1 MADKSDRDGD
11 SRGGGASAAGGGDA
25 DGEESRLDRELV
37 ELLQELRVILPGV
50 QVLFAFLLTV
60 PFSQRFGQTTST
72 ERAVFFVAFM
82 STAASAVLLMVPAV
96 WHRLRFR
103 ERDKED
109 LIRGSTNLTIA
120 ATVALA
126 IAMTAVV
133 FLIAE
138 VLYGLTAGIVT
149 ASIVAALIVVLW
161 YVSPLWEPLE
171 RRISGR
177 GGA

>member
-1 MADKSDRDGD
+1 VADKSDKGGE
-11 SRGGGASAAGGGDA
+11 SRGGGVGAVGGGDG
-25 DGEESRLDRELV
+25 DSESRLDRELI

-60 PFSQRFGQTTST
+60 PFSQRFGATTST

-82 STAASAVLLMVPAV
+82 ATTTSAVLLMVPGV

-103 ERDKED
+103 DRDKED

-126 IAMTAVV
+126 IAMIAVV
-133 FLIAE
+133 FLLAE

-149 ASIVAALIVVLW
+149 ASVVGVVIVVLW
-161 YVSPLWEPLE
+161 YVSPLWDPLE